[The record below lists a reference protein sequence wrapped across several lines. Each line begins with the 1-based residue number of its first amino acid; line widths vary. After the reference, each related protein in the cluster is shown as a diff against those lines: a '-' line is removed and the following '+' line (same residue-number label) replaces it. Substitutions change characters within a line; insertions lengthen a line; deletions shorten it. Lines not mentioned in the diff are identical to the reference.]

1 MSKKIPFLEM
11 FAALCRWSE
20 LAQAAEG
27 WLIVSATI
35 DKGERSAKLVV
46 EGAAGAGPNL
56 LAQVEEAVCRAYG
69 LSAARIE
76 AVPAPEAPPEPA
88 GGEEPAPAPEDDPF
102 ARTEAIRR
110 AARQRSAQQTAPAH
124 RGEKAPQGKTIFGKA
139 ISRRPSPS
147 GIWSWT
153 WARWWRA
160 TCSPWITG
168 S

>member
-35 DKGERSAKLVV
+35 DKRERSAKLVV

-76 AVPAPEAPPEPA
+76 AVPAPEAPPETA
-88 GGEEPAPAPEDDPF
+88 GRE
-102 ARTEAIRR
+102 
-110 AARQRSAQQTAPAH
+110 
-124 RGEKAPQGKTIFGKA
+124 
-139 ISRRPSPS
+139 
-147 GIWSWT
+147 
-153 WARWWRA
+153 
-160 TCSPWITG
+160 
-168 S
+168 